1 MKTLVF
7 TLVLCLLL
15 PVSAM
20 AEEITEPEGEV
31 IETEVV
37 EPEVSEPEVLET
49 EVPETE
55 VTEPEVSEPEPEVTE
70 PEITEQEIIESEIS
84 ESEVTPETTEP
95 EVTEAELFGGSS
107 GDSGL
112 TEDDV
117 LAILEEYQE
126 DEVTTLYTVS
136 TLDEYDI
143 EPASDAEEQ
152 TMRDVVALVFGE
164 YTPRTQTVTEHL
176 SDGSS
181 VTYTEVVSGVA
192 GLDWEWITGAGLFAL
207 AMFSFF
213 KIVGVFLKN
222 G

>member
-20 AEEITEPEGEV
+20 AEEVTEPEGEV
-31 IETEVV
+31 VETEVV
-37 EPEVSEPEVLET
+37 EPEVPEP
-49 EVPETE
+49 E
-55 VTEPEVSEPEPEVTE
+55 VTEPDVSEPEPEVTE
-70 PEITEQEIIESEIS
+70 PEITEPETTESEIP
-84 ESEVTPETTEP
+84 ESEVEPETTEP
-95 EVTEAELFGGSS
+95 EVTDPELSGGGS

-117 LAILEEYQE
+117 LAILEEYHD

-164 YTPRTQTVTEHL
+164 YIPRTQTVTEHL

-207 AMFSFF
+207 ALFSFF